1 MNTPFKK
8 RESPITIE
16 PIEKKENTNPFESR
30 RTVQQPVKVTSESDR
45 VKYTA
50 TMDKTLRKAVKIA
63 AVNKNLQFSQY
74 IEEALREK
82 LQRDGY

>member
-16 PIEKKENTNPFESR
+16 PVEKKESTNPFESR
-30 RTVQQPVKVTSESDR
+30 RTVQQPVKTVAESDR

-50 TMDKTLRKAVKIA
+50 TMDKALRKAVKIA

-74 IEEALREK
+74 IEEALKEK
-82 LQRDGY
+82 LQREGY

>member
-8 RESPITIE
+8 RESPLSFDNK
-16 PIEKKENTNPFESR
+16 PVVNTP
-30 RTVQQPVKVTSESDR
+30 SESDR

-50 TMDKTLRKAVKIA
+50 TMEKELRQTVKIA
-63 AVNKNLQFSQY
+63 AVKQNLQFSQY

>member
-8 RESPITIE
+8 RESPLSFDSKSTQTAQVAE
-16 PIEKKENTNPFESR
+16 G
-30 RTVQQPVKVTSESDR
+30 DR
-45 VKYTA
+45 IKYTA
-50 TMDKTLRKAVKIA
+50 TMDKELRKAVKIA

-82 LQRDGY
+82 LQREGY

>member
-8 RESPITIE
+8 RESPLSVGQRTTIQNHTTE
-16 PIEKKENTNPFESR
+16 A
-30 RTVQQPVKVTSESDR
+30 DR
-45 VKYTA
+45 IKYTA
-50 TMDKTLRKAVKIA
+50 TMDKELRKAVKIA

-82 LQRDGY
+82 LQREGY